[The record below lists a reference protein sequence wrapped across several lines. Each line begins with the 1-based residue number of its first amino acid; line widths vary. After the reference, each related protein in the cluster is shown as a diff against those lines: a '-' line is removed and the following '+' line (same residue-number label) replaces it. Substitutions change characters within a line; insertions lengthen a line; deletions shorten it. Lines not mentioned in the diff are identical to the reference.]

1 MFSEQRLFQ
10 VGQKTEEALSNRTE
24 KQKQKK
30 PKKTMKYWYKI
41 FLLQH
46 VKMFIKR
53 KTRGGK
59 TCAYQMLA
67 ILRCR

>member
-10 VGQKTEEALSNRTE
+10 VGQKTEEALSNRTKKKTKK
-24 KQKQKK
+24 KQQ
-30 PKKTMKYWYKI
+30 KTMKYWYKI

-53 KTRGGK
+53 RGK
-59 TCAYQMLA
+59 TCACNFKMS
-67 ILRCR
+67 ITFF